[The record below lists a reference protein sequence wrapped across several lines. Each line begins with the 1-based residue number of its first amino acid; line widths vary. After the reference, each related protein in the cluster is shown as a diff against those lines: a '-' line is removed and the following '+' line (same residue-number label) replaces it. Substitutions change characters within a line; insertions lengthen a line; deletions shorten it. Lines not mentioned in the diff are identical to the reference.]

1 KGAIILGSLL
11 IVIGFFFGLKPVY
24 DSETAVGSFGDR
36 VECGSAW
43 FVSDDLTEFGET
55 ECGKAGLDT
64 NRTLSFVLIAFGAV
78 AASAG
83 PSLFRQSAN
92 NKVAAPGPTQLSDDT
107 RPCPYCAEDIKR
119 AA

>member
-1 KGAIILGSLL
+1 M
-11 IVIGFFFGLKPVY
+11 KPVY
-24 DSETAVGSFGDR
+24 DSETSLDSFGDR
-36 VECGSAW
+36 FTCGSAW
-43 FVSDDLTEFGET
+43 IVSDDLTEFGDT

-78 AASAG
+78 TTLAG

-92 NKVAAPGPTQLSDDT
+92 NKVTAPAPIPVSDGT

-119 AA
+119 AATICRFCNRFVEPV